1 MQNAGTEVCYALNK
15 KKNPLFIL
23 RITFM
28 ASIQFL
34 LLFHG
39 YSRKERALDICSV
52 LLRAGH
58 RPTAFMFLSS
68 LAWQLYHLHLL
79 TDPSFSA
86 YRGV

>member
-15 KKNPLFIL
+15 KKKSL

-79 TDPSFSA
+79 TDPSISA